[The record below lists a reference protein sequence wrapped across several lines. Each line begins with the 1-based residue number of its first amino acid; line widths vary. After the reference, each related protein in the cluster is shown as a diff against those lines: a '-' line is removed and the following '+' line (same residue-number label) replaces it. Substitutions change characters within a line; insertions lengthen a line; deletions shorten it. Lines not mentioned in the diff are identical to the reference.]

1 MRWQTF
7 YRLANE
13 LAEIEAVLLPDLGE
27 WARKAAQRYR

>member
-13 LAEIEAVLLPDLGE
+13 LAEIEAVLLPDLRE
-27 WARKAAQRYR
+27 WARKASERVR